1 MSQQSSSSSSKNMSD
16 SSSSESCN
24 PNREDPVADSANTSH
39 ARRPKET
46 VSGFSS
52 AIALDE
58 QTREGSRYVH
68 NAIAT
73 MVTGILSGNHKVLG
87 VSIPLNTIVPDNVA
101 YQENTISLGKNVYA
115 DAEQTDAH
123 KGSNIDKPLDNVGG
137 EEVRVTHDVSDNP
150 NCEAEIV
157 DLEEFSDNELLSSVV
172 PSIAKRVRTRREQKT
187 VAQRSP
193 RKKIDVPTS
202 PNPKVVESSLKRKGH
217 GPTKTWSKGV
227 PKKNKTKSVVV
238 ESDSDVPCDVPDTL
252 SKKKP
257 TTSKLAA
264 SVSEVPIDN
273 ISFHFASSV
282 NRWKYV
288 YQKRLALERELAQ
301 NVLECKE
308 IMDLIQEA
316 GLMKTVT
323 QFSKCYEMLVKEF
336 IVNVS
341 EECVDGKSKEFRK
354 VYVRGK
360 CLHFSPS
367 VINMYLG
374 RPDVAQLEL
383 EVTDNKICQ
392 VITTNQV
399 RKWPLKGKLVASKL
413 SVKYAMLHKIG
424 VANWVPTNHKSTVVV
439 MLGKFIYVVGTKANF
454 DYGSYIFY
462 QTLKHAGSFSVKGP
476 IAFPSLICGIVLN
489 QFPNILTE
497 NDSVKRRDSP
507 LSFNHKLFLGTHVP
521 DVAMA
526 TSETSS
532 VCNQPGK
539 ADVIAML
546 KETCKELEARKLNLE
561 KLIIKL
567 EMTEGDVLGEAV
579 AAAEGDERQGEEGE
593 ADASPEDGTDDD
605 ADSESDN

>member
-1 MSQQSSSSSSKNMSD
+1 MSQQSNSSSSKNMFD

-39 ARRPKET
+39 TRRPKEI

-52 AIALDE
+52 TIALDE

-101 YQENTISLGKNVYA
+101 YQENTTSLGKNVSD

-150 NCEAEIV
+150 NCEAETV

-172 PSIAKRVRTRREQKT
+172 PSIAKRARTKREKKI

-193 RKKIDVPTS
+193 KKKIDVPTS
-202 PNPKVVESSLKRKGH
+202 PNPKVVESSLKRKVH
-217 GPTKTWSKGV
+217 GPTKSWSKGV
-227 PKKNKTKSVVV
+227 PKKKKTKSVVV

-252 SKKKP
+252 
-257 TTSKLAA
+257 
-264 SVSEVPIDN
+264 
-273 ISFHFASSV
+273 
-282 NRWKYV
+282 WKYV
-288 YQKRLALERELAQ
+288 YQKMLALERELAQ

-316 GLMKTVT
+316 GLMKTMT

-341 EECVDGKSKEFRK
+341 EECANGKSKEFRK

-360 CLHFSPS
+360 CVHFSPS

-374 RPDVAQLEL
+374 RPDVAQPEL

-392 VITTNQV
+392 VITANQV

-424 VANWVPTNHKSTVVV
+424 ANNWVPTNHKSTIVV

-454 DYGSYIFY
+454 DYGSYIFD

-507 LSFNHKLFLGTHVP
+507 LSLNHKLFLGRHVP
-521 DVAMA
+521 DIAMA
-526 TSETSS
+526 TGETSS

-539 ADVIAML
+539 VDVIAML

-561 KLIIKL
+561 KLILNL
-567 EMTEGDVLGEAV
+567 EMTEGDVLGETA

-593 ADASPEDGTDDD
+593 ADVSPEDGTDDD
-605 ADSESDN
+605 ADYESDN

>member
-1 MSQQSSSSSSKNMSD
+1 MSD

-39 ARRPKET
+39 ARRPKEI

-73 MVTGILSGNHKVLG
+73 MVTGILFV
-87 VSIPLNTIVPDNVA
+87 
-101 YQENTISLGKNVYA
+101 SLGKNVSD

-150 NCEAEIV
+150 NCETV
-157 DLEEFSDNELLSSVV
+157 DLEEFSDNELLSSVA
-172 PSIAKRVRTRREQKT
+172 PSIAKRVRTRREKKT

-193 RKKIDVPTS
+193 RKKIDVSTS
-202 PNPKVVESSLKRKGH
+202 PNPKVAESSLKRKGH
-217 GPTKTWSKGV
+217 GPTKSWSKGV
-227 PKKNKTKSVVV
+227 PKKKKTKSVVV
-238 ESDSDVPCDVPDTL
+238 ESDSDVPCDVPDTVEICL
-252 SKKKP
+252 SEEAGFGEGIG
-257 TTSKLAA
+257 S
-264 SVSEVPIDN
+264 
-273 ISFHFASSV
+273 
-282 NRWKYV
+282 
-288 YQKRLALERELAQ
+288 
-301 NVLECKE
+301 ECKE

-341 EECVDGKSKEFRK
+341 EEYADGKSKEFRK

-360 CLHFSPS
+360 CVHFSPS

-374 RPDVAQLEL
+374 RPDVAQPEL

-392 VITTNQV
+392 VITANQV
-399 RKWPLKGKLVASKL
+399 RKWPLKGKLVAIKL

-424 VANWVPTNHKSTVVV
+424 AANWVPTNHKSTVAV
-439 MLGKFIYVVGTKANF
+439 MLGKIIYAVGTKANF
-454 DYGSYIFY
+454 DYGSYIFD

-521 DVAMA
+521 DISMA
-526 TSETSS
+526 TCETSS
-532 VCNQPGK
+532 VCNPPGK
-539 ADVIAML
+539 AVVIAML
-546 KETCKELEARKLNLE
+546 KETCK
-561 KLIIKL
+561 
-567 EMTEGDVLGEAV
+567 
-579 AAAEGDERQGEEGE
+579 
-593 ADASPEDGTDDD
+593 
-605 ADSESDN
+605 

>member
-1 MSQQSSSSSSKNMSD
+1 MSD
-16 SSSSESCN
+16 SSSSEPGN
-24 PNREDPVADSANTSH
+24 PNREDHVVDSANTSH

-52 AIALDE
+52 AITLDE

-68 NAIAT
+68 NVIAT
-73 MVTGILSGNHKVLG
+73 MVTGILYGNHKVLG
-87 VSIPLNTIVPDNVA
+87 VSIPLNIIKPDSVA
-101 YQENTISLGKNVYA
+101 YQENIESLGKNISNDV
-115 DAEQTDAH
+115 EQTGAH
-123 KGSNIDKPLDNVGG
+123 KESNVDKPLDSVVG
-137 EEVRVTHDVSDNP
+137 EEVHVTHDVSNNP
-150 NCEAEIV
+150 NCEAETV
-157 DLEEFSDNELLSSVV
+157 DLEEISDNELLSLVV
-172 PSIAKRVRTRREQKT
+172 PSIAKRVRTMREKKT
-187 VAQRSP
+187 VSLRSP
-193 RKKIDVPTS
+193 RKKIDVPT
-202 PNPKVVESSLKRKGH
+202 VVESSLKRKVH
-217 GPTKTWSKGV
+217 GPTKSLSKGV
-227 PKKNKTKSVVV
+227 PKKKKTKSVVVV
-238 ESDSDVPCDVPDTL
+238 ESDSDVPCDVPDTA

-264 SVSEVPIDN
+264 IVPEVPIKN
-273 ISFHFASSV
+273 ILFHFASSV

-301 NVLECKE
+301 NVLEYKE
-308 IMDLIQEA
+308 IMDLIQEV
-316 GLMKTVT
+316 GLMKIVT

-336 IVNVS
+336 MVNVS
-341 EECVDGKSKEFRK
+341 EECADGKSKEFRK

-360 CLHFSPS
+360 CVHFSPS

-374 RPDVAQLEL
+374 RPDVAQPEL

-392 VITTNQV
+392 VITANQV

-413 SVKYAMLHKIG
+413 SVKYAMLHKIRA
-424 VANWVPTNHKSTVVV
+424 ANWVPTNHKSTVVV

-454 DYGSYIFY
+454 DYGSYIFD

-521 DVAMA
+521 DIAME
-526 TSETSS
+526 TGETSS
-532 VCNQPGK
+532 VCNQPSK
-539 ADVIAML
+539 VAVIAML

-561 KLIIKL
+561 KFISNL
-567 EMTEGDVLGEAV
+567 EMTEGDVLGEVVV

-593 ADASPEDGTDDD
+593 ADASPDDGTDGD
-605 ADSESDN
+605 ADSESHN

>member
-1 MSQQSSSSSSKNMSD
+1 MSHQSNSSSSKTMSD

-24 PNREDPVADSANTSH
+24 PNREDPVVDSANTSH

-52 AIALDE
+52 AIVLDE

-68 NAIAT
+68 NAIET

-101 YQENTISLGKNVYA
+101 CQENTVSLGKNVSD

-150 NCEAEIV
+150 NCDAETV

-172 PSIAKRVRTRREQKT
+172 PSIAKRVRTRREKKT

-202 PNPKVVESSLKRKGH
+202 PNPKVAESSLKRKGH
-217 GPTKTWSKGV
+217 GPTKSWSKGV
-227 PKKNKTKSVVV
+227 PNKKKTKSVVV
-238 ESDSDVPCDVPDTL
+238 ESDSDVPCDVTATL

-264 SVSEVPIDN
+264 SVPEVPIDN

-316 GLMKTVT
+316 GLMKTMT

-341 EECVDGKSKEFRK
+341 EECADGKSKEFRK

-360 CLHFSPS
+360 
-367 VINMYLG
+367 
-374 RPDVAQLEL
+374 A
-383 EVTDNKICQ
+383 
-392 VITTNQV
+392 
-399 RKWPLKGKLVASKL
+399 A
-413 SVKYAMLHKIG
+413 
-424 VANWVPTNHKSTVVV
+424 
-439 MLGKFIYVVGTKANF
+439 
-454 DYGSYIFY
+454 
-462 QTLKHAGSFSVKGP
+462 
-476 IAFPSLICGIVLN
+476 
-489 QFPNILTE
+489 
-497 NDSVKRRDSP
+497 
-507 LSFNHKLFLGTHVP
+507 
-521 DVAMA
+521 
-526 TSETSS
+526 
-532 VCNQPGK
+532 
-539 ADVIAML
+539 VIAIL

-561 KLIIKL
+561 NLIIKL
-567 EMTEGDVLGEAV
+567 EMTEGDVLGETADV
-579 AAAEGDERQGEEGE
+579 AEGAARQGVI
-593 ADASPEDGTDDD
+593 T
-605 ADSESDN
+605 